1 MAQPKITI
9 DLKRAEALAARG
21 LTLEQIAVSLGIGVR
36 TLSRHKRQEADLAE
50 AIKRGRE
57 KGIATVAN
65 KLFESAMDGNTA
77 AMIFFLK
84 ARGGWSEK
92 IDISSTVTQPQTVTI
107 DNDLKE

>member
-9 DLKRAEALAARG
+9 DPKRVEALASRG
-21 LTLEQIAVSLGIGVR
+21 LSLEQIAVSLGFNVR
-36 TLSRHKRQEADLAE
+36 TLLRHKKQESELSE

-65 KLFESAMDGNTA
+65 KLFESAMAGNTA

-92 IDISSTVTQPQTVTI
+92 IDISSTVTQP
-107 DNDLKE
+107 